1 MYSPPSITPFD
12 QQVIDLARIGY
23 SVWDFRRK
31 TYTWSPILEELYGL
45 SPGAF
50 VGTFEAFLYLVYEAD
65 RDHVRH
71 EVQRA
76 VAQKSNYSFTC
87 RPARSPD
94 HWLNHE
100 GSMKLESGRLV
111 QIVEI
116 VTNVTLLRQAQ
127 EAVVNAEAKLNS
139 LIQYSSDLVLQV
151 GLDGLIWNASSTS
164 QKIMGYVYW
173 QLTNHNIF
181 DFIEEADRPQF
192 AAALRQWAIGE
203 TAMVEFRGRHHNREV
218 LHLEASGS
226 FLPVNEGVPGVVITL
241 RNLTERRKAEA
252 QSEHFKS
259 QLLTIL
265 EATADG
271 ILAIDNKAKLIHYNQ
286 KFLQLWNIS
295 REQIAAFDDFRLVT
309 FMAEQLSNP
318 ESFWQ
323 QVRQESSHPM
333 LNGHGFVEFK
343 DDRVLERYSS
353 PQEMAGEI
361 VGRVVSYRE
370 ISVGSRS
377 NAA

>member
-1 MYSPPSITPFD
+1 MYSPPSITPFA
-12 QQVIDLARIGY
+12 QQIIDLARIGY
-23 SVWDFRRK
+23 SVWDLRRR
-31 TYTWSPILEELYGL
+31 TCTWSPILEELYGL
-45 SPGAF
+45 PPGAF
-50 VGTFEAFLYLVYEAD
+50 VGTFEAFLCLVYEAD

-76 VAQKSNYSFTC
+76 IAQKSNYSFTC

-94 HWLNHE
+94 EWLNHE
-100 GSMKLESGRLV
+100 GYMKLESDRLV
-111 QIVEI
+111 QMLEI
-116 VTNVTLLRQAQ
+116 VTNVTPLRQAQ

-139 LIQYSSDLVLQV
+139 LIQYSSDLILQI

-181 DFIEEADRPQF
+181 DFIEEADRPQL
-192 AAALRQWAIGE
+192 AAAMRQWAIGE
-203 TAMVEFRGRHHNREV
+203 AAMVEFRGRHHNGEV
-218 LHLEASGS
+218 LHLEAIGS

-286 KFLQLWNIS
+286 RFLQLWNITAN
-295 REQIAAFDDFRLVT
+295 QIAAFDDFRLVT

-318 ESFWQ
+318 EQFWQ
-323 QVRQESSHPM
+323 QVRQESSHPT

-343 DDRVLERYSS
+343 DGRVLERYSS
-353 PQEMAGEI
+353 PQEMSGEI

-370 ISVGSRS
+370 ISVGTRS